1 MDGEIPH
8 PREVSHLVGQEEAQV
23 EMARAFASGR
33 CPHAWLI
40 TGPQGIGK
48 ATLAYRFAR
57 YVLKNGTGEGGEVD
71 AGPGLFGDELPAAP
85 PSDLG
90 VDPEDPVFRRVANGS
105 HADLFVVERAFD
117 EKRGR
122 YRTEIVIDDVRGIGS
137 FFGMTSG
144 EGGWRVVIVDS
155 ADEMNRNAANA
166 LLKVLEEPPAR
177 CLLLLVSHNPG
188 RLLPTIR
195 SRCRQLV
202 CKPLDDATLGAE
214 IAKSIDN
221 LSEENAAR
229 LARLAEGSLGRAH
242 ALSGEGGLELFD
254 SLINLL
260 AGLPRLDGTRLQS
273 FTDKFARSGQEAAF
287 QTLTELLAGFLN
299 RLIVATSGGG
309 TRATD
314 GREAELIN
322 RLSETA
328 NLERWLAVWD
338 NSRHLFDRTTAVNL
352 DRKQVLL
359 TVFLDVE
366 AAARGA

>member
-1 MDGEIPH
+1 MDDEIPH
-8 PREVSHLVGQEEAQV
+8 PREIAHLVGQDQAEA
-23 EMARAFASGR
+23 ELARAFSSGR
-33 CPHAWLI
+33 CPHAWLL
-40 TGPQGIGK
+40 TGPKGIGK

-57 YVLKNGTGEGGEVD
+57 HVLKAGTAETAELD
-71 AGPGLFGDELPAAP
+71 AGAGLFGDDLPAVAP
-85 PSDLG
+85 ADLSLN
-90 VDPEDPVFRRVANGS
+90 PEDPVFRRVATGS

-122 YRTEIVIDDVRGIGS
+122 YRSEIVIDDVRGIGS

-166 LLKVLEEPPAR
+166 LLKVLEEPPER

-195 SRCRQLV
+195 SRCRQLA
-202 CKPLDDATLGAE
+202 CKPLDDQVLSAE
-214 IAKSIDN
+214 IARALPD
-221 LSEENAAR
+221 LPEADVTR
-229 LARLAEGSLGRAH
+229 LARLADGSLGRAR

-254 SLINLL
+254 NLMNLL
-260 AGLPRLDGTRLQS
+260 ASLPRLDATSLQS
-273 FTDKFARSGQEAAF
+273 LTDKLARTGQEAAF

-299 RLIVATSGGG
+299 RLIIATSGGG

-322 RLSETA
+322 RLAPEA
-328 NLERWLAVWD
+328 NLERWLTVWE
-338 NSRHLFDRTTAVNL
+338 NSRHLFERTTAVNL

-359 TVFLDVE
+359 TVFLEVE
-366 AAARGA
+366 AAARGS